1 MPPLGPL
8 SLLLWL
14 LPAQAPA
21 AHVPSPLGGTGHA
34 DRPFFVFVVAGRA
47 GERPSDRPVQARLG
61 QRVRLYAVLRK
72 GRGRRARYFSLAPG
86 FKLRGRTVPARRVRS
101 PRALGL
107 GFQWWRVE
115 PRQHHV
121 TTPPPNQGNA
131 AYSNAVLFGPHHG
144 RWLGFDRLEYV
155 QRRIPG
161 ARGAVLVVD
170 RVRPSHPKVNVHGG
184 LGTMRYRVDIRWRG
198 RDAASAG
205 AEAVTRYG
213 ISPHVLRVSFRA
225 ADDFIGY
232 LTSYFNVPNVFGSAG
247 PGRLHQTEQYQGADC
262 ADVLVG
268 AARRAGA
275 RLPYTSASG
284 LQRYARRVTR
294 KMLLD
299 RRGLTWVD
307 GPKKGQAAHL
317 RFGRDVRR
325 GDLMLIDYVGFT
337 GSPRSWDHVG
347 ALARDRG
354 LRGWLDP
361 KDTILHMGYLWGLSE
376 TAAGDE
382 GPAIVQFLR
391 FHGRYQRAIR
401 WHQRELK
408 SARARRHRR
417 TAAVRQRGRR
427 FLSPAIT
434 PSRAGPRDPG
444 SRLPW

>member
-1 MPPLGPL
+1 MIAPTLGSL
-8 SLLLWL
+8 SLVLWL

-21 AHVPSPLGGTGHA
+21 AHVPPPLGVDAGRA
-34 DRPFFVFVVAGRA
+34 DLPLAAFVVAGRA

-61 QRVRLYAVLRK
+61 QKVRLYAVLRV
-72 GRGRRARYFSLAPG
+72 GRGYRARYYSLAPG
-86 FKLRGRTVPARRVRS
+86 FKLRGRYVPARRVRS
-101 PRALGL
+101 PRGMSLRYS
-107 GFQWWRVE
+107 WWRVE

-121 TTPPPNQGNA
+121 KTPPPNKGNA

-144 RWLGFDRLEYV
+144 RWLGFDHLEYV
-155 QRRIPG
+155 QKRIPR

-170 RVRPSHPKVNVHGG
+170 RVLPAHPKVNVHGG
-184 LGTMRYRVDIRWRG
+184 LGTMRYRVEIRWRG
-198 RDAASAG
+198 RRVASPG
-205 AEAVTRYG
+205 AEATTRYG
-213 ISPHVLRVSFRA
+213 ISPRVQRVSFRA
-225 ADDFIGY
+225 ADDFLGY

-275 RLPYTSASG
+275 RLPYTSAAG
-284 LQRYARRVTR
+284 LQHYARRVTR
-294 KMLLD
+294 RLLLD
-299 RRGLTWVD
+299 RRGLTWYD

-354 LRGWLDP
+354 RRGWLDP
-361 KDTILHMGYLWGLSE
+361 KDTILHVGYLWGLTE

-391 FHGRYQRAIR
+391 FRGRTQRAFR
-401 WHQRELK
+401 WHQRERK
-408 SARARRHRR
+408 RARARRQRR
-417 TAAVRQRGRR
+417 AAATRQRRR
-427 FLSPAIT
+427 PH
-434 PSRAGPRDPG
+434 R
-444 SRLPW
+444 